1 MFGKGRIIT
10 VGINPAWDINCL
22 IDGVDWG
29 DHKNI
34 DRQIS
39 TPAGKALNVSK
50 ALAYMGY
57 VSVAM
62 GLWGNHDYDD
72 MLAKLRPLSGYIDI
86 KFTSVHGRTRRNVC
100 ISDTRNNRQMHL
112 RLSGTLAAKT
122 TVKKLAEQILKC
134 VEKEDVCVF
143 SGSIPEGNFTE
154 EIVSL
159 MWDCRQKGAHI
170 VLDSSG
176 KTFAKLVDT
185 GQVSIISPNVDELGE
200 LLSCRIKPEPDAA
213 AKAGKKML
221 DKAQMILVS
230 MGGAGAVLVN
240 RDGYWHCDTTGV
252 PMPIVRTVGCGDN
265 LLAGFIAG
273 LYENNDPGFALAK
286 GVRLA
291 TSFAYGLC
299 DTCEAWELD
308 EKVEIETN
316 YYKF

>member
-10 VGINPAWDINCL
+10 VSINPAWDINCE

-29 DHKNI
+29 DHKMI
-34 DRQIS
+34 DRQVS
-39 TPAGKALNVSK
+39 APAGKALNVSK
-50 ALAYMGY
+50 SLAYMGY
-57 VSVAM
+57 VSMAM
-62 GLWGNHDYDD
+62 GLWGNHDYED
-72 MLAKLRPLSGYIDI
+72 MLAKLRPLSGFIDFR
-86 KFTSVHGRTRRNVC
+86 FTTVNGRTRRNVC

-112 RLSGTLAAKT
+112 RLSGTLASKPS
-122 TVKKLAEQILKC
+122 VKKMAEQILRVVDKD
-134 VEKEDVCVF
+134 DVCVF
-143 SGSIPEGNFTE
+143 SGSIPDGSYNE

-159 MWDCRQKGAHI
+159 VWDCRQKGANI
-170 VLDSSG
+170 ILDSSG
-176 KTFAKLVDT
+176 KTFAKIVDT
-185 GQVSIISPNVDELGE
+185 AQVSIISPNVEELEE

-230 MGGAGAVLVN
+230 MGSAGAVLVN
-240 RDGYWHCDTTGV
+240 RDGYWHCDTVGV
-252 PMPIVRTVGCGDN
+252 PMPVVRTVGCGDN

-273 LYENNDPGFALAK
+273 LYEDDDPGFAIAK

-291 TSFAYGLC
+291 TAFAYGLC

-308 EKVEIETN
+308 EKVPVETN